1 MVQHVV
7 SRDIIFNKSLCTL
20 VSWQGKSNDAEYYT
34 PSRDVSSNQVLKNKK
49 QTWKTGT
56 QVFTQDSNEI
66 QHVLQFA
73 KPYVYVISMCTVAE
87 YKKYSKLNEQSN
99 VVISHAHETRSAF

>member
-1 MVQHVV
+1 MYFGELTGQVK
-7 SRDIIFNKSLCTL
+7 I
-20 VSWQGKSNDAEYYT
+20 NDVEYYT

-49 QTWKTGT
+49 QTWKTG
-56 QVFTQDSNEI
+56 TQDSNEI